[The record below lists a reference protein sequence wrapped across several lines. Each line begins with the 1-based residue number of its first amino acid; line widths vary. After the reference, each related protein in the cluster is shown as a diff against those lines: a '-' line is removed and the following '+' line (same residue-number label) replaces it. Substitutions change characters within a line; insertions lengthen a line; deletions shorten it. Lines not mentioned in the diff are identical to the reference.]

1 MYKILC
7 LSCNKIITFEK
18 GGVSECGSCGAF
30 IRTEIFNDDNKSKNE
45 LYNDDNAAIFYCGD
59 EIVKARIIDKSEKE
73 SIGDAKD
80 VKITVST
87 ENSVYNVIKEC
98 KTIDSDKSAID
109 DSKDKNNKLDSVAAD
124 IIGNKNDVK
133 ADFIQQYIGD
143 INGIHEV
150 LPAEVECDGEIISEQ
165 QLKAEYSRERKRVK
179 SIAKGKYKKKYY
191 IGVSVVASVCV
202 ALVALM
208 LYIPD
213 YNGINGARLIGM
225 FVAEY
230 GSTAQRV
237 CGAMMIL
244 CTVLSVAL
252 FIMSAAI
259 WGEYNKSS
267 LGKIC
272 LIAVP
277 LLIASVTACALWI
290 GNALINK
297 ESAFSALSVCTV
309 LLCAACCVLIYF
321 RLSFSKK
328 KTIFASPKITE
339 KKAYIMLGIACF
351 FAYDIVFSVL
361 ISQGAAI
368 ASAIVKVGSVAEIS
382 NKLAN
387 GISGL
392 ITLSLGEIDT
402 SSPIASYA
410 GYASLALGVCLI
422 VFVIM
427 YSVYIARTKDI
438 FCGKLK
444 YDKATGKFEDDVD
457 SKLRTRA
464 LQRST
469 SPLFGVYAAV
479 FTVEI
484 VRNILLYFGSGN
496 TGAAVFC
503 MLASAGVLAVR
514 CFPYAHFA
522 RETYMQAYYEYRYM
536 GTEVAPMSKK
546 QKNMALF
553 IPLPIALIANAAF
566 VISCILLS
574 V

>member
-18 GGVSECGSCGAF
+18 GGISECGSCGVY
-30 IRTEIFNDDNKSKNE
+30 IKTEIFDNDNKAKNG
-45 LYNDDNAAIFYCGD
+45 LYNDDNAALFYCGD
-59 EIVKARIIDKSEKE
+59 EIIKAKIIDKNEQKKLN
-73 SIGDAKD
+73 SIQIENNK
-80 VKITVST
+80 VLT
-87 ENSVYNVIKEC
+87 ENGVDGIKSDC
-98 KTIDSDKSAID
+98 KTIKLDKKPQNGYEIKNEKSAQ
-109 DSKDKNNKLDSVAAD
+109 VAVD
-124 IIGNKNDVK
+124 IIGKEKDINT
-133 ADFIQQYIGD
+133 DFIQQYIGD
-143 INGIHEV
+143 INGKHEV
-150 LPAEVECDGEIISEQ
+150 LPAEVECDGEIISEH
-165 QLKAEYSRERKRVK
+165 QLRAEYTREKKRVK

-191 IGVSVVASVCV
+191 IGVSVVATVCV

-213 YNGINGARLIGM
+213 YNGINGARLVGM
-225 FVAEY
+225 FIAEY

-244 CTVLSVAL
+244 CSVLSAVL
-252 FIMSAAI
+252 FIVSAAM

-277 LLIASVTACALWI
+277 LTIASATACALWI

-297 ESAFSALSVCTV
+297 ESALSAISLCAI

-368 ASAIVKVGSVAEIS
+368 ASAIVKDGAFAEIS

-387 GISGL
+387 GVSGL
-392 ITLSLGEIDT
+392 ITLSLGEIET
-402 SSPIASYA
+402 SSQLA
-410 GYASLALGVCLI
+410 GYASYASIALGVCLI

-427 YSVYIARTKDI
+427 YSIYIARTKDI

-444 YDKATGKFEDDVD
+444 YDKATGKLEDDVD

-464 LQRST
+464 LQHST

-484 VRNILLYFGSGN
+484 ARNILLYFGSGN

-546 QKNMALF
+546 QKNMAYL
-553 IPLPIALIANAAF
+553 IPLPIALIVNAAF
-566 VISCILLS
+566 IIGVC